1 MVTWCS
7 QDVEFIHPGTL
18 PAGQP
23 SVTVDSFIPSRCIC
37 GPSACQ
43 HTCFH
48 SPLDWRQFTH
58 LDMKKFIR
66 KLREHITFKDLPP
79 PYRET
84 DSNDNGQQSRQELH
98 NSNNAAPCEVLD
110 LLVNCKITSQVNDDS
125 ESHVEYAEIQE
136 MGLWHSTPLA
146 KRHKSK
152 ISLTWVLKENI
163 ENNKLPQKGQTE
175 EKSKKV
181 IGSDVDRHQRHNQKF
196 NEADQAKCKSGEMKD
211 RVMGR
216 NEYYHNYRFKSA
228 CDEFVNGQNT
238 CSDTSV
244 GTEEYLRRKHRHRH
258 RRKKKHQNN
267 KFGYD
272 IRDLDSF
279 LSAASID
286 RPGNIPVVVAYPT
299 TLYQTQKDK
308 QRELT
313 LPLGTVVNAVFKN
326 QLWLYV
332 QTPHGEE
339 GYVLYSACLP
349 LGILPNRTPERKTPC
364 WESSTDIY
372 PRPCGNLTDIE
383 KEQLRGRTRSECQY
397 RPRIEKKLKNSCAE
411 KDFDSLYLRT
421 KSVCSNIDRVAEKEN
436 IKELTV
442 KRQTLLVVTSDF
454 KGSDLNKTLSVKQG
468 DVVTL
473 VQGKGVETDMDADW
487 FYVTKRDGSHGFI
500 PAVIAG
506 HGYI

>member
-1 MVTWCS
+1 MVTRCI

-18 PAGQP
+18 PAGHP

-37 GPSACQ
+37 DSGACR
-43 HTCFH
+43 HTCLH
-48 SPLDWRQFTH
+48 TPLDRKYASQ
-58 LDMKKFIR
+58 LDMKRFLR
-66 KLREHITFKDLPP
+66 KLREKITFKDLPP
-79 PYRET
+79 PYRES
-84 DSNDNGQQSRQELH
+84 DSDDNGQRSQQELQ
-98 NSNNAAPCEVLD
+98 NSINAAPCEVLD
-110 LLVNCKITSQVNDDS
+110 LLVNCKITYQDKEEQSD
-125 ESHVEYAEIQE
+125 VEYAEIKE

-152 ISLTWVLKENI
+152 ISLTWVLKENL
-163 ENNKLPQKGQTE
+163 ENNKSPQKIQTDD
-175 EKSKKV
+175 KPRK
-181 IGSDVDRHQRHNQKF
+181 INGNDVDRQQRHNQKF
-196 NEADQAKCKSGEMKD
+196 NEVNQVKCNSGEVKN

-244 GTEEYLRRKHRHRH
+244 GTEEYMRRKHRHRH
-258 RRKKKHQNN
+258 RRKKKHQSD

-279 LSAASID
+279 LSEASID

-397 RPRIEKKLKNSCAE
+397 RPRNEKKLKNLCAE
-411 KDFDSLYLRT
+411 KNFDSLYLRT
-421 KSVCSNIDRVAEKEN
+421 KSVCSNIDRVPDVEN

-442 KRQTLLVVTSDF
+442 KRQTLLVVTSDYR
-454 KGSDLNKTLSVKQG
+454 GSDLNKTLSVQQG

-473 VQGKGVETDMDADW
+473 VQGKGVEADGSVDW
-487 FYVTKRDGSHGFI
+487 FYVKKRDGSHGFI
-500 PAVIAG
+500 PAAIAG